1 MSLTTQQQ
9 LVIEQAQRLYDTVD
23 HTGEHLDGKAST
35 VLQAGSLII
44 ALTGATT
51 LPSLVAGTSAP
62 WVLPGVAVGFL
73 AFIGMTVCA
82 ILAWRPD
89 DHKLVGQPDWDGF
102 YDNYISK
109 EKDEAVSQVLS
120 NLAAAIKH
128 NMAANERKATYVT
141 AATWLLVAQVVGI
154 LVIALASAL

>member
-44 ALTGATT
+44 ALTSATT

-62 WVLPGVAVGFL
+62 WVLPGLAIGFL
-73 AFIGMTVCA
+73 AFIGMTICA
-82 ILAWRPD
+82 ILAWHPS
-89 DHKLVGQPDWDGF
+89 DHKLVGEPNWDSF

-109 EKDEAVSQVLS
+109 EKDEAVSQILS
-120 NLAAAIKH
+120 NLAASTAH
-128 NMAANERKATYVT
+128 NMAANARKARYVT
-141 AATWLLVAQVVGI
+141 WAVWLLVAQVAGI
-154 LVIALASAL
+154 LVIALASAR